1 MTKLSKNKKK
11 IFYNLIE
18 NIFNQSR
25 ESIVVP
31 FPAFFMR
38 VQITG
43 KTYGTELT
51 DITFRRVAR
60 LTHVRKKYFE
70 RSKNENETN
79 AKNAIKTGP

>member
-1 MTKLSKNKKK
+1 MLSLNIVENIVAKGEKNKKK

-18 NIFNQSR
+18 NIYNQSR

-31 FPAFFMR
+31 FRAIFMR

-51 DITFRRVAR
+51 NNT
-60 LTHVRKKYFE
+60 LTQFQ
-70 RSKNENETN
+70 
-79 AKNAIKTGP
+79 I

>member
-11 IFYNLIE
+11 IVYNLIE

-31 FPAFFMR
+31 FRAFFMR

-51 DITFRRVAR
+51 NITLHQFQ
-60 LTHVRKKYFE
+60 
-70 RSKNENETN
+70 
-79 AKNAIKTGP
+79 I